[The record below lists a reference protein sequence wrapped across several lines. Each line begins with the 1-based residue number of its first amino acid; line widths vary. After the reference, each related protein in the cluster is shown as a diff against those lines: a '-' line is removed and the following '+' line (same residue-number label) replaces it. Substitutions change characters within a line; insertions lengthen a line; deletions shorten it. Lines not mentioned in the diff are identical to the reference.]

1 MEIRGEAHMTRKAAR
16 AQFSLLVVGIAAMT
30 VGITIIVGAAFFF
43 FRHHRSEQASAQT
56 AEVEFQA
63 LRTRFADQRPLLDM
77 RERLADVSQSRTG
90 SPLHSFHTVIFDT
103 RGGQRIVRI
112 TVPYQFGRLFA
123 RRDGFRWLGELTFL
137 DDTEFDPEPIQLL
150 VDQIERHGPGLIA
163 DYRHTSGGQ
172 FIAWVE

>member
-1 MEIRGEAHMTRKAAR
+1 MTRKAAR
-16 AQFSLLVVGIAAMT
+16 VRFSLLVAGSAALT
-30 VGITIIVGAAFFF
+30 VGITIIAGAAVFF

-56 AEVEFQA
+56 AEAEFQA
-63 LRTRFADQRPLLDM
+63 LRARFADQRPLLDM
-77 RERLADVSQSRTG
+77 RDRRPITDVSQSRTG
-90 SPLHSFHTVIFDT
+90 APLHSFHTVIFDT

-123 RRDGFRWLGELTFL
+123 RRGGFRWLGELTFL

-150 VDQIERHGPGLIA
+150 VAQIERHGAGLIA
-163 DYRHTSGGQ
+163 DYRHTGGGQ